1 MTRSRR
7 LTLRLSSHPRRLA
20 ALGLTLALAA
30 CGGGNEPEPVEPE
43 ARDVE
48 TTTTETP
55 PASTA
60 GTTRSASSATPITIK
75 LKEQNASGQTGTAT
89 LREREDGTFEVVIEM
104 SPPSKFPGDSQNAH
118 THNVTCAEYAGMTGF
133 NERLATIV
141 DWLSN
146 LARGRSSTTVEQP
159 LAERTTGTFSI
170 NVHEQASPYT
180 VVACGDIPGR

>member
-1 MTRSRR
+1 MTRSLR
-7 LTLRLSSHPRRLA
+7 TALRLPSRSRHFA
-20 ALGLTLALAA
+20 ALGLTLAIAA
-30 CGGGNEPEPVEPE
+30 CGGGNEPEPAEPE

-48 TTTTETP
+48 TTATDTP

-60 GTTRSASSATPITIK
+60 GTTRSASSARPITIK

-118 THNVTCAEYAGMTGF
+118 THNVTCAEYAAMAGF
-133 NERLATIV
+133 NERLATVV

-146 LARGRSSTTVEQP
+146 LAEGKSSTTVQQP
-159 LAERTTGTFSI
+159 LAERATGTFSI